1 MSDGIYFGVDIGTT
15 NTKLVNLNQKGE
27 AKQVAASPT
36 PKYEKEGV
44 EYVDLNELEVF
55 IDKAVRENRD
65 KLAGISFSSIGESV
79 VPVKNG
85 GKVHDPI
92 IWHDEVTKSI
102 KAEID
107 QDIAGHGV
115 YEKSGFKDSYTYSL
129 YKIVWMKR
137 NLELGSPDSWLPLSS
152 YFPYRYT
159 GNPVWEITQACR
171 SLLFDVKRKE
181 WNQWVQNTYG
191 LEGELGRLDYIS
203 TPVGRTGDGIE
214 VYLAGHDHITGLY
227 AVSTYFQ
234 SDQLVYDSMGSASLL
249 ATVFEDHNLEM
260 EEYRKSENDILGAAF
275 QEDQYYFENS
285 IKYYGKLFESVM
297 NLLGLRR
304 EELQRINR
312 KIRRDYR
319 DLRLINFVAGGDYY
333 TGETK
338 NRINL
343 LNVPIN
349 ETDSEVIN
357 SLYLYLSYMSSRI
370 YEKLRDKI
378 GEEPVYV
385 VSGGVTD
392 NQLFMDYKAAILG
405 KELKRIDVEE
415 LTATGAALA
424 AAAGAGDEG
433 TLEGYKDNYETDI
446 IRPGEF
452 SDEYIESS
460 LKKIDS
466 FYQDWSRSGMGEAL
480 A

>member
-1 MSDGIYFGVDIGTT
+1 VSDGIYLGIDIGTT
-15 NTKLVNLNQKGE
+15 NTKLVSLHQKGE
-27 AKQVAASPT
+27 VRQVAASAT

-44 EYVDLNELEVF
+44 EYVDLNQLEEF
-55 IDKAVRENRD
+55 IDGAIRQNRD
-65 KLAGISFSSIGESV
+65 NLAGISFSSIGESV

-85 GKVHDPI
+85 DKVHDPI
-92 IWHDEVTKSI
+92 IWHDETTKSI

-107 QDIAGHGV
+107 QEIAGHGV

-129 YKIVWMKR
+129 YKIIWMRR

-159 GNPVWEITQACR
+159 GNPVWEVTQACR

-191 LEGELGRLDYIS
+191 LGDELGRLDYIS
-203 TPVGRTGDGIE
+203 TPVGKRDDGIE

-227 AVSTYFQ
+227 AVLTYLQ

-249 ATVFEDHNLEM
+249 ATVFEDRNMEM
-260 EEYRKSENDILGAAF
+260 EEYRKSENDILGVAF
-275 QEDQYYFENS
+275 QENQYYFENS

-297 NLLGLRR
+297 DLLGLRR
-304 EELQRINR
+304 EQLEELNR

-343 LNVPIN
+343 LNLPIN
-349 ETDSEVIN
+349 ATASEVIN
-357 SLYLYLSYMSSRI
+357 SLYIYLSYMSSRI
-370 YEKLRDKI
+370 YEKLRCKI
-378 GEEPVYV
+378 GTEPIYV

-405 KELKRIDVEE
+405 KELNRIDVEE

-424 AAAGAGDEG
+424 AAAGAKDVG
-433 TLEGYKDNYETDI
+433 TLEGYRDNYETETI
-446 IRPGEF
+446 HPGEF

-460 LKKIDS
+460 LEKMDS
-466 FYQDWSRSGMGEAL
+466 FYQDWRRSGMGKAL